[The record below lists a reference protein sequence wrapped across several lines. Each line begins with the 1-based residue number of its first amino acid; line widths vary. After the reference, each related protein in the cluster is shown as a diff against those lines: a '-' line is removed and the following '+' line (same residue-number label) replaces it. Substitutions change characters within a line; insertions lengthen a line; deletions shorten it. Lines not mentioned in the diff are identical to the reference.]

1 MLKRI
6 LHLAVTHRHLV
17 VVATLVLALI
27 GARSLSQLPIDAV
40 PDITNQQVQINVV
53 HPAFSV
59 EDMERLVTF
68 PLETALAGIS
78 GLEQTR
84 SISRNGFCQVTA
96 VFEDSVDIY
105 FARQQVSER
114 LDLARKDLPRDIEPS
129 MGPITTGLGEVL
141 MWTVE
146 YKSPGTSAIA
156 GQPGW
161 QPAEDNAAPAAQ
173 RVYLT
178 PEGERLTNRVQKLTW
193 LRTVQDWIIRPQ
205 LRRVPDVA
213 DIDAIGGY
221 VKQYHV
227 LPNPSTLQGYGLT
240 LHDVIDA
247 LERNNLSLGAG
258 YVERHGEAAL
268 VRADSRLKGIA
279 DIARVV
285 LKEHNGTPITIGQVA
300 EVTIGGELR
309 QGSAS
314 VMGEETVVG
323 TAMMLSGANSR
334 SVALAVKKEFAEVQ
348 KSLPPGIIARAVLDR
363 SRLVDDTID
372 TVTHNLFYGAMLVVA
387 VLFALLG
394 NLRAAFLTA
403 LAIPLSMLLAVLGM
417 VHYGI
422 SGNLMSLG
430 AIDFGIIIDGSVIIV
445 ENCLRRL
452 GDRQRE
458 LGRVLTR
465 DERLDVTR
473 AASHEVRRATAF
485 GETIIIMVYVPILA
499 LTGIEG
505 KLFHPMALTVIFA
518 LTAAF
523 VLSLTFVPAMV
534 ALLVRGKVAE
544 EENKLMRIAK
554 RAYAPVLDFA
564 LRQRALVLIGAVVLL
579 VAAGWQFTRL
589 GQEFIPELD
598 EGDVAMHAMRIPSTG
613 IEQSTR
619 MQLRVENAV
628 KKLAEV
634 AVVFSKT
641 GTADIATDPM
651 PPSVSDTFIIFKPR
665 REWPDPTLTKPALLR
680 KLRQTL
686 AGLVGNKYEYTQPI
700 EMRFHEMI
708 AGVRGDVAVKVFG
721 EDPVALRRAAD
732 RIAVVL
738 GQIEGAQDVKV
749 EQTTGMPI
757 ITVKPKT
764 EVLARY
770 GLSAETVVECVN
782 IATGGR
788 EAGQV
793 FAGDRRFDIVVR
805 LPEALRQRPDALA
818 TLPIPLP
825 RRGESGT
832 HASGLPPT
840 RPLGELADIRR
851 ADGANQVSRENSKR
865 RVVVQC
871 NVSGRDLGGFVREA
885 RKKIDAQVTLPEGAW
900 LGWGGQYEHLLAA
913 RARLSL
919 VVPLCFVMIFLLLY
933 TTFKAAR
940 PALLVFTGVPLA
952 LTGGVAALALRGLP
966 FTISAGVGFIALS
979 GIAVLNGLVL
989 VTFINQ
995 LREQG
1000 KPWDEAIRE
1009 GALTRLRPVLMTAL
1023 VASLGF
1029 VPMAL
1034 ATGTGAEVQRPLAT
1048 VVIGGILT
1056 ATALTLVV
1064 LPVLCRMVFRET
1076 ENSAQPTGEEI

>member
-6 LHLAVTHRHLV
+6 LQLAVTHRHLV
-17 VVATLVLALI
+17 LVGTLVLALI

-53 HPAFSV
+53 QPALSV

-68 PLETALAGIS
+68 PLETALAGIP
-78 GLEQTR
+78 GLDFTR

-96 VFEDSVDIY
+96 VFKDSVDIY
-105 FARQQVSER
+105 FARQQVNER
-114 LDLARKDLPRDIEPS
+114 LDRAREALPPGVEPS

-146 YKSPGTSAIA
+146 YAPPAKNAIA

-161 QPAEDNAAPAAQ
+161 QPTDDNATPLDQ

-205 LRRVPDVA
+205 LRTVPNVA
-213 DIDAIGGY
+213 DVDAIGGF

-227 LPNPSTLQGYGLT
+227 LPDPVALQGHGLT

-247 LERNNLSLGAG
+247 LKRNNLSLGAG

-285 LKEHNGTPITIGQVA
+285 LKEHNGTPLTIGQVA

-314 VMGEETVVG
+314 VMGQETVVG
-323 TAMMLSGANSR
+323 TALMLSGANSR
-334 SVALAVKKEFAEVQ
+334 AVALAVKEEFAEVQ
-348 KSLPPGIIARAVLDR
+348 KSLPPGIIARPVLDR
-363 SRLVDDTID
+363 SRLVNDTID
-372 TVTHNLFYGAMLVVA
+372 TVAHNLFYGAMLVIV

-394 NLRAAFLTA
+394 NFRAAFLTA
-403 LAIPLSMLLAVLGM
+403 LAIPLSMLFAALGM

-458 LGRVLTR
+458 LGRVLTTE
-465 DERLDVTR
+465 ERLEVTR

-544 EENKLMRIAK
+544 EENKLMRAAK
-554 RAYAPVLDFA
+554 STYAPVLDFA
-564 LRQRALVLIGAVVLL
+564 LRQRTLVLVTALVLLG
-579 VAAGWQFTRL
+579 AAGWQFTRL
-589 GQEFIPELD
+589 GQEFIPQLD
-598 EGDVAMHAMRIPSTG
+598 EGDIAMHAMRIPSTG

-619 MQLRVENAV
+619 MQLDVEKA
-628 KKLAEV
+628 LAKIDEV
-634 AVVFSKT
+634 QVVFSKT

-651 PPSVSDTFIIFKPR
+651 PQSVSDTFIIFKPR
-665 REWPDPTLTKPALLR
+665 EDWPDPRLPKA
-680 KLRQTL
+680 KLEAKVR
-686 AGLVGNKYEYTQPI
+686 AAVAPLVGNKYEYTQPI

-721 EDPVALRRAAD
+721 ADPVELRQAAD
-732 RIAVVL
+732 RIAAVL
-738 GQIEGAQDVKV
+738 GKIDGAEGVKV

-757 ITVKPKT
+757 ITVTPKT
-764 EVLARY
+764 DVLARY
-770 GLSAETVVECVN
+770 GLSAGMVVECVN

-793 FAGDRRFDIVVR
+793 FVGDRRFDIVVR
-805 LPEALRQRPDALA
+805 LPDALRERPDALE

-825 RRGESGT
+825 RRDGET

-885 RKKIDAQVTLPEGAW
+885 REKIDAQVALPAGAW

-913 RARLSL
+913 RARLSM

-995 LREQG
+995 LREEG

-1009 GALTRLRPVLMTAL
+1009 GSLTRLRPVLMTAL

-1029 VPMAL
+1029 LPMAL

-1064 LPVLCRMVFRET
+1064 LPALCRMAFREK
-1076 ENSAQPTGEEI
+1076 SEESE